1 LDYKLDII
9 FLCGGKGTRLRPY
22 TNKTPKP
29 LLLVNNKPFLYHLIK
44 KVLKINKFEN
54 IILAG
59 GYKVQKIRE
68 FIKKDFKGNNK
79 IKVIN
84 SGDADIIQRI
94 KDSSKFLK
102 NDFMICY
109 GDTYVD
115 LDLKNYIERFNK
127 SKNPA
132 LMTGSFYQ
140 IKYGTV
146 EFNKKNNLVKK
157 FKEKPIIKS
166 PINLGY
172 FLFRKKLVKQIFQF
186 NSWVKFLETLS
197 KKKKME
203 LFITNKK
210 YFSFD
215 SPVEYNEI
223 KKKF

>member
-1 LDYKLDII
+1 MDYKLDII
-9 FLCGGKGTRLRPY
+9 FLCGGKGSRLRPY

-115 LDLKNYIERFNK
+115 LDLKDYIERFNK

>member
-1 LDYKLDII
+1 MDYKLDII

-186 NSWVKFLETLS
+186 NSWVKFLETL
-197 KKKKME
+197 
-203 LFITNKK
+203 
-210 YFSFD
+210 
-215 SPVEYNEI
+215 
-223 KKKF
+223 

>member
-1 LDYKLDII
+1 MDYKLDII

-22 TNKTPKP
+22 TNKIPKP

-44 KVLKINKFEN
+44 KVLKVNKFEN

-68 FIKKDFKGNNK
+68 FIKKDFKNNNK

-84 SGDADIIQRI
+84 SGDVDIIKRI

-115 LDLKNYIERFNK
+115 LDLKDYIERFNK

-146 EFNKKNNLVKK
+146 EFNRKNNLVKK

-172 FLFRKKLVKQIFQF
+172 FLFQKTLVKQIFQF

-197 KKKKME
+197 KKKNG
-203 LFITNKK
+203 IIYNK
-210 YFSFD
+210 
-215 SPVEYNEI
+215 
-223 KKKF
+223 

>member
-1 LDYKLDII
+1 MDYKLDII

-172 FLFRKKLVKQIFQF
+172 FLFSKKLVKQIFQF

-197 KKKKME
+197 AAAKR
-203 LFITNKK
+203 
-210 YFSFD
+210 Y
-215 SPVEYNEI
+215 
-223 KKKF
+223 

>member
-22 TNKTPKP
+22 TNKIPKP

-44 KVLKINKFEN
+44 KVLKVNKFEN

-68 FIKKDFKGNNK
+68 FIKKDFKNNNK
-79 IKVIN
+79 IKIIN
-84 SGDADIIQRI
+84 SGDVDIIQRI

-115 LDLKNYIERFNK
+115 LDLKDYIERFNK
-127 SKNPA
+127 SINPA
-132 LMTGSFYQ
+132 MMTGSFYK

-172 FLFRKKLVKQIFQF
+172 FLFQKTLVNQIFQY
-186 NSWVKFLETLS
+186 NNWVKFLETIS
-197 KKKKME
+197 KKKKIE

-215 SPVEYNEI
+215 SPVEYKDI

>member
-1 LDYKLDII
+1 MDYKLDII

-22 TNKTPKP
+22 TNKIPKP

-44 KVLKINKFEN
+44 KVLKVNKFEN

-68 FIKKDFKGNNK
+68 FIKKDFKNNNK

-84 SGDADIIQRI
+84 SGDVDIIKRI

-115 LDLKNYIERFNK
+115 LDLKDYIERFNK

-146 EFNKKNNLVKK
+146 EFNRKNNLVKK

-172 FLFRKKLVKQIFQF
+172 FLFQKTLVKQIFQF

-215 SPVEYNEI
+215 SPVEYNDI

>member
-1 LDYKLDII
+1 MDYKLDII
-9 FLCGGKGTRLRPY
+9 FLCGGKGSRLRPY

-115 LDLKNYIERFNK
+115 LDLKDYIERFNK

-172 FLFRKKLVKQIFQF
+172 FLFHKKLVKQIFQF

>member
-1 LDYKLDII
+1 MDYKLDII
-9 FLCGGKGTRLRPY
+9 FLCGGKGSRLRPY

-172 FLFRKKLVKQIFQF
+172 FLFHKKLVKQIFQF

>member
-1 LDYKLDII
+1 MDYKLDII

-22 TNKTPKP
+22 TNKIPKP

-54 IILAG
+54 IILAS

-68 FIKKDFKGNNK
+68 FINKDFKNNNK
-79 IKVIN
+79 IKVID
-84 SGDADIIQRI
+84 SGDVDIIQRI

-115 LDLKNYIERFNK
+115 LDLKDYIEKFNK
-127 SKNPA
+127 GKNPA

-172 FLFRKKLVKQIFQF
+172 FLFDKKLVKQVFQF

-210 YFSFD
+210 NFSFD
-215 SPVEYNEI
+215 NPLEYNEI

>member
-1 LDYKLDII
+1 MDYKLDII

-115 LDLKNYIERFNK
+115 LDLKDYIERFNK

-172 FLFRKKLVKQIFQF
+172 FLFHKKLVKQIFQF